1 MTEVF
6 ISRVTDLLDKC
17 KTAEAIQLLKEDHL
31 MTENNLCGIM
41 SAIVPNLTSPVLQHH
56 KAMFD
61 CCLNV
66 LTFLTENCEPT
77 IAVIEFPRYLKR
89 ASDHVNFCT
98 ILGTMQTCLMLVR
111 NKSKT
116 IDWYFDAIKM
126 YLEDLPLPDEADDP
140 EAASDRIVNTYK
152 AIIVFLEPLV
162 QEAIDINSK
171 QEKGS
176 LLGNHLLNFFIFLCG
191 KPFCCL
197 NKYISEEITYKEIA
211 DNIVTQALYLT
222 GDILYFLDTVSK
234 RQRESTHVKTL
245 RKYLKTNI
253 ESSFCSTILDWSQN
267 ISNMA
272 YANFYFYVITQENY
286 WINVPQIYNSYYI
299 LETCAYFFK
308 ILLSE
313 DYSISTGLIFM
324 ENVIKRISLRSLDS
338 EMLSLEIYTELFQPI
353 TTVMIY
359 SNSDEQRKKAVRIF
373 QDYIEIFNMEARYT
387 IILYLYE
394 NIEHS
399 GLLSFITG
407 IFKSSI
413 IECLDSTPRNPQF
426 LGKNMELLLKK
437 ICNLSH
443 GSSSDVVEISDEII
457 TALNLLR
464 FLFIRDKNNETGIWN
479 MTDMLKTN
487 YLNPLREGIDL
498 CRAHW
503 RVKKKDLEQQKKDLA
518 KNQDYSK
525 LMKAHMEVTLT
536 IGFRRLWTSRALLTD
551 QFESDN
557 RKAESH
563 RENDEE
569 YENNI
574 KLKIL
579 GASLKFVPDVG
590 WSKQAISAGAE
601 SIGYPGVI
609 HGLFPKGSAALV
621 EYFYSMCNRELN
633 DILEKEALAVKA
645 DSSSSQK
652 TPEQQVRDAV
662 EIRLRMVIPYKKTWP
677 QAMAIMSL
685 PPNVLT
691 ALANL
696 LILVDD
702 ICYYAGDRSV
712 DINWY
717 ARRMILATIYKA
729 TELYMLQDKS
739 EDHKETWLFLERRLK
754 DILQIQTMLS
764 SSVKPDEALNCA
776 TETASAVFITVD

>member
-6 ISRVTDLLDKC
+6 ISRVIDLLDKC
-17 KTAEAIQLLKEDHL
+17 KTAEAIQVLKEDHL
-31 MTENNLCGIM
+31 MTENSLCGIM
-41 SAIVPNLTSPVLQHH
+41 SAIVPNLTSSVLQHH

-61 CCLNV
+61 CYLNV

-77 IAVIEFPRYLKR
+77 IAIIEFPRYLKR

-98 ILGTMQTCLMLVR
+98 ILSTMQTCLMLVR

-126 YLEDLPLPDEADDP
+126 YLEDLPLPDEVDDP

-176 LLGNHLLNFFIFLCG
+176 LLGNRLLSFFIFLCG

-211 DNIVTQALYLT
+211 DNIVTQTLYLT

-324 ENVIKRISLRSLDS
+324 ESVIKRISLRSLDS
-338 EMLSLEIYTELFQPI
+338 EVLSLEIYTELFQSI
-353 TTVMIY
+353 AKVMIY

-373 QDYIEIFNMEARYT
+373 QNYIEIFNMQARYI

-479 MTDMLKTN
+479 MTDILKTN

-536 IGFRRLWTSRALLTD
+536 VGGEQLPVMPLH
-551 QFESDN
+551 E
-557 RKAESH
+557 
-563 RENDEE
+563 
-569 YENNI
+569 
-574 KLKIL
+574 KISVCYQVINGL
-579 GASLKFVPDVG
+579 DVM
-590 WSKQAISAGAE
+590 E
-601 SIGYPGVI
+601 SILIRVNECI
-609 HGLFPKGSAALV
+609 DMNEKLV
-621 EYFYSMCNRELN
+621 E
-633 DILEKEALAVKA
+633 
-645 DSSSSQK
+645 
-652 TPEQQVRDAV
+652 
-662 EIRLRMVIPYKKTWP
+662 
-677 QAMAIMSL
+677 
-685 PPNVLT
+685 
-691 ALANL
+691 
-696 LILVDD
+696 
-702 ICYYAGDRSV
+702 
-712 DINWY
+712 
-717 ARRMILATIYKA
+717 
-729 TELYMLQDKS
+729 KS
-739 EDHKETWLFLERRLK
+739 
-754 DILQIQTMLS
+754 
-764 SSVKPDEALNCA
+764 DEC
-776 TETASAVFITVD
+776 IT

>member
-1 MTEVF
+1 MMTGAF
-6 ISRVTDLLDKC
+6 ISRVTKLLNKC
-17 KTAEAIQLLKEDHL
+17 KTAEAIQALKEDHL
-31 MTENNLCGIM
+31 MTENSLCSIV
-41 SAIVPNLTSPVLQHH
+41 SAIVPNLTSPMLQHH

-66 LTFLTENCEPT
+66 LTFLIENCEPA
-77 IAVIEFPRYLKR
+77 IAIIEFPRYLKR

-98 ILGTMQTCLMLVR
+98 ILGAMQTCLMLIR

-116 IDWYFDAIKM
+116 IDWYFDAIKV

-171 QEKGS
+171 QEEGS
-176 LLGNHLLNFFIFLCG
+176 LLGNRLLSFFIFLCG

-222 GDILYFLDTVSK
+222 EDILYFLDTVSK

-245 RKYLKTNI
+245 RKYVKTDI

-313 DYSISTGLIFM
+313 DYSISTGLNFM
-324 ENVIKRISLRSLDS
+324 ENVIKRISLRSLNS
-338 EMLSLEIYTELFQPI
+338 EVLSLEIYTELFQPI
-353 TTVMIY
+353 TKVMIY
-359 SNSDEQRKKAVRIF
+359 SNSDEQRKKAVRVF
-373 QDYIEIFNMEARYT
+373 QNYIEIFNMEARYT

-479 MTDMLKTN
+479 MTHILKTN

-503 RVKKKDLEQQKKDLA
+503 RVKKKDLEQQKKDFA
-518 KNQDYSK
+518 KNQDYSR

-536 IGFRRLWTSRALLTD
+536 VGGEQLPIMPLH
-551 QFESDN
+551 E
-557 RKAESH
+557 
-563 RENDEE
+563 
-569 YENNI
+569 
-574 KLKIL
+574 KISVCYQVINGL
-579 GASLKFVPDVG
+579 DVM
-590 WSKQAISAGAE
+590 E
-601 SIGYPGVI
+601 SILIRVNECI
-609 HGLFPKGSAALV
+609 DMNEKLV
-621 EYFYSMCNRELN
+621 E
-633 DILEKEALAVKA
+633 
-645 DSSSSQK
+645 
-652 TPEQQVRDAV
+652 
-662 EIRLRMVIPYKKTWP
+662 
-677 QAMAIMSL
+677 
-685 PPNVLT
+685 
-691 ALANL
+691 
-696 LILVDD
+696 
-702 ICYYAGDRSV
+702 
-712 DINWY
+712 
-717 ARRMILATIYKA
+717 
-729 TELYMLQDKS
+729 KS
-739 EDHKETWLFLERRLK
+739 
-754 DILQIQTMLS
+754 
-764 SSVKPDEALNCA
+764 DEC
-776 TETASAVFITVD
+776 IT